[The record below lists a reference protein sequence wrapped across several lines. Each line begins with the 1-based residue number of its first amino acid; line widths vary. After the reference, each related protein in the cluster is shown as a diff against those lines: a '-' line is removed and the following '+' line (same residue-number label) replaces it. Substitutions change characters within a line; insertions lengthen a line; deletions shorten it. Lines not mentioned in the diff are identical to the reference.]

1 MTGEHVHHGI
11 VNGHRGPRGAVS
23 FPCLAPD
30 RFHDRPTGAAFARL
44 SAHDAG
50 NDLAVLDLLVVIEV
64 AFADE
69 KAVQIAER
77 TVLLEETAMYEEDL
91 VNSTE
96 IMLGDRRRVR
106 PSTTAPRTAAGSGG
120 RAARA
125 AAGALRIGNTV
136 GAAFGSRR
144 MLGPAESGMMF
155 SVALVFLLLAAIA
168 VAVPLAITVP
178 IVALALWIAVT
189 LLVRAWRTRR
199 SGVEDDP
206 GTED

>member
-1 MTGEHVHHGI
+1 MLHAKTAVADCRWARVGSTNLNIASWINNYELDVAIEDTG
-11 VNGHRGPRGAVS
+11 
-23 FPCLAPD
+23 C
-30 RFHDRPTGAAFARL
+30 ARRMQ
-44 SAHDAG
+44 
-50 NDLAVLDLLVVIEV
+50 E
-64 AFADE
+64 
-69 KAVQIAER
+69 
-77 TVLLEETAMYEEDL
+77 MYEEDL

-189 LLVRAWRTRR
+189 LLVRAWRTRH